1 MRLWGDPANKAVW
14 TPAYCCRMSW
24 HTGRLVAFD
33 IETTGI
39 DPARDR
45 IVTAAVSVVGGGQPS
60 EHRSWLVDPG
70 VEIPAGAT
78 AVHGI
83 TNERARTEGQDP
95 REAVEEITAAL
106 AEQLRSGV
114 PVIAFNARFDLTILD
129 REAHRHG
136 CRPLTERV
144 GGAGGMLVIDPHV
157 LDKQFDRFRRGKRTL
172 GAVCEHYG
180 VPFDEA
186 HAAGA
191 DALAAARLAYRL
203 GSTVEELRDLDLPVL
218 HREQIT
224 WAAEQAASLQDYFQ
238 RQGRNE
244 HVEGAWPVI
253 PEALPQA
260 A

>member
-1 MRLWGDPANKAVW
+1 
-14 TPAYCCRMSW
+14 MSW
-24 HTGRLVAFD
+24 HTGRLAAFD

-39 DPARDR
+39 DPTRDR

-70 VEIPAGAT
+70 IEIPAGAT

-83 TNERARTEGQDP
+83 TDERARAEGQDP
-95 REAVEEITAAL
+95 GEAVEEITAAL

-136 CRPLTERV
+136 CRPLVDRV
-144 GGAGGMLVIDPHV
+144 GGANGMLVVDPHV

-172 GAVCEHYG
+172 GAVCEHYR

-203 GSTVEELRDLDLPVL
+203 GATVGELRDFDLAAL
-218 HREQIT
+218 HREQIS

-238 RQGRNE
+238 RQGRHE

-253 PEALPQA
+253 PETLPQA

>member
-1 MRLWGDPANKAVW
+1 
-14 TPAYCCRMSW
+14 MSW
-24 HTGRLVAFD
+24 HTGRLAAFD

-39 DPARDR
+39 DPTRDR
-45 IVTAAVSVVGGGQPS
+45 IVTAAVSVVGAGQPS
-60 EHRSWLVDPG
+60 EHRSWLADPG
-70 VEIPAGAT
+70 IEIPAGAT

-83 TNERARTEGQDP
+83 TNERARAEGQDP
-95 REAVEEITAAL
+95 REAVEEITTAL
-106 AEQLRSGV
+106 AEQLRAGV

-136 CRPLTERV
+136 CQPLVDRV
-144 GGAGGMLVIDPHV
+144 GGANGMLVIDPHV

-172 GAVCEHYG
+172 GAVCEHYR

-203 GSTVEELRDLDLPVL
+203 GSTVEELRHLDLPVL
-218 HREQIT
+218 HREQIS

-244 HVEGAWPVI
+244 HVEAAWPVI
-253 PEALPQA
+253 PEELPQA